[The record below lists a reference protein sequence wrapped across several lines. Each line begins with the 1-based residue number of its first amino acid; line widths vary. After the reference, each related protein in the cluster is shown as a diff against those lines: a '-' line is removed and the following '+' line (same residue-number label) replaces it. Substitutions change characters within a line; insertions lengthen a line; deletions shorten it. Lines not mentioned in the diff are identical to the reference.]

1 MLNALLSRLGVA
13 RPSGGAPPQTSAP
26 RPLDRAVRRVLVTG
40 ASGRVGPL
48 LLPHLQGLGLEL
60 TPTDRREDYAGARHQ
75 AIAVHGADADLASPA
90 ACAALADG
98 QDAIVH
104 LAAVSG
110 EASVDALYRDNSL
123 ALGNLLQAAARA
135 GVARFVFAS
144 TMHVMGMYGR
154 FEAVDESSAPRPDSH
169 YAASKLHGEALC
181 RLYAEK
187 CGMKVTVLRIG
198 HVAATLEEAEPA
210 CWLSPEDLAQLVQ
223 IALTRT
229 GPAYEVFHAVADYAG
244 APLAPSRAVLYG
256 YACRRPAEPF
266 EAALLRLQ
274 HWTDSPEARE
284 RRGATFASTD
294 LLG

>member
-1 MLNALLSRLGVA
+1 MLNALLSRLGVPGHS
-13 RPSGGAPPQTSAP
+13 RGAPLRANTPP
-26 RPLDRAVRRVLVTG
+26 PLDRAVRRVLVTG

-48 LLPHLQGLGLEL
+48 LLPHLQRLDLDL
-60 TPTDRREDYAGARHQ
+60 TPTDRSGDYAAGQRHGS
-75 AIAVHGADADLASPA
+75 ALRGEDADLASPVA
-90 ACAALADG
+90 SAALVDG
-98 QDAIVH
+98 QDAILH

-154 FEAVDESSAPRPDSH
+154 LEALDESSAPRPDSH

-187 CGMKVTVLRIG
+187 CGIKVTVLRIG
-198 HVAATLEEAEPA
+198 HVAATLEQAEPA

-223 IALTRT
+223 IGLTRT

-244 APLAPSRAVLYG
+244 APLAPSRATQYG
-256 YACRRPAEPF
+256 YVCRRPAEPF

-274 HWTDSPEARE
+274 HWTELPEARA
-284 RRGATFASTD
+284 RRGATFASAD